1 MDKQKEM
8 EYMLRNLQTY
18 NLKKKRKKKNSK
30 KEVFKNAQIFFQG
43 RNLIIKAFENG
54 IFPLPNE
61 EPYKHEEWK

>member
-54 IFPLPNE
+54 IFPLPKE